1 MIKKFLSVNIKYV
14 IRSSEEFFMSKALV
28 VYYSYSNTTKSLAED
43 IAIITDG
50 DIRELIPE
58 KPYSFAY
65 NGATKEV
72 RSEIE
77 RGYCPKLVA
86 GNEPINDYEYIFV
99 GTPNWFKSFAPPIL
113 SFLRGIDLNEKKII
127 PFCTHGGGGFG
138 QIEINISKE
147 CPNVHLLPGFAATSD
162 FDDKEVQTWI
172 DSMGIL
178 WK

>member
-1 MIKKFLSVNIKYV
+1 
-14 IRSSEEFFMSKALV
+14 MSKTLV

-43 IAIITDG
+43 IAIITAG

-58 KPYSFAY
+58 KPYSFTF
-65 NGATKEV
+65 NGATKEA

-77 RGYCPKLVA
+77 RGYCPKLLS

-113 SFLRGIDLNEKKII
+113 SFLRSVDLSKKTII

-138 QIEINISKE
+138 QIEINIAKE
-147 CPNVHLLPGFAATSD
+147 CPNSKLLPGFAGTSD
-162 FDDKEVQTWI
+162 IDDKQVQGWI
-172 DSMGIL
+172 EDLKFSS
-178 WK
+178 K

>member
-1 MIKKFLSVNIKYV
+1 MGKI
-14 IRSSEEFFMSKALV
+14 LV

-58 KPYSFAY
+58 KPYSFTY

-77 RGYCPKLVA
+77 RGYCPKLLS
-86 GNEPINDYEYIFV
+86 GNEPINDYDCIFV
-99 GTPNWFKSFAPPIL
+99 GTPNWFKSFAPPLL
-113 SFLRGIDLNEKKII
+113 SFLRSVDLKGKTII

-138 QIEINISKE
+138 LIEINISEE
-147 CPNVHLLPGFAATSD
+147 CQNSKLLPGFAATSD
-162 FDDKEVQTWI
+162 FDDKQVQDWI
-172 DSMGIL
+172 QRIGIEI
-178 WK
+178 K